1 MTISI
6 LTETWRVLL
15 MLLPEVKDALLNNV
29 TVNQGQLR
37 DYLIFILKVAQ
48 RELSVR
54 IYNWIL

>member
-1 MTISI
+1 
-6 LTETWRVLL
+6 